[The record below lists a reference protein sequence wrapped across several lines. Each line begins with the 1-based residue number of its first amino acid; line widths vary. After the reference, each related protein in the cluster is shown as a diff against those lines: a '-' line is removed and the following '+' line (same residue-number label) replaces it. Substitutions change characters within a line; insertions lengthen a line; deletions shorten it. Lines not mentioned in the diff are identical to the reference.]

1 MRLWSILAT
10 CAIVAATALPVRA
23 AEMTPGQRKSIES
36 VVQDFLLRN
45 PEVIERAM
53 QALEAKREAAKE
65 HAATTALDTYRRDLF
80 ESPASP
86 VGGNVNGDVTLVE
99 FFDYRCGVCR
109 RVHPI
114 VGELT
119 ASDGRIRRIY
129 VEWPILG
136 PESVFAASAALAAR
150 HQGNEKYLRFHDL
163 MMESRGRLD
172 RNKILSLAEQAGL
185 DRGRLERDLGATEI
199 ARVIKRN
206 YEIATALGLNGTPSF
221 VIGRKVIR
229 GGRDLNTMR
238 QLVAE
243 AREEARRGAPKP
255 R

>member
-1 MRLWSILAT
+1 MRLCSILAA
-10 CAIVAATALPVRA
+10 CAIALAATLPVSA
-23 AEMTPGQRKSIES
+23 ADIPTDRRKAIER
-36 VVQDFLLRN
+36 VVEDFLLRN
-45 PEVIERAM
+45 PELIERAM
-53 QALEAKREAAKE
+53 EALEAKREAAKE
-65 HAATTALDTYRRDLF
+65 RAATAALDTYRRDLF
-80 ESPASP
+80 ETPASP
-86 VGGNVNGDVTLVE
+86 VGGNIDGDVTLVE

-119 ASDGRIRRIY
+119 ASDGNIRRVY

-150 HQGNEKYLRFHDL
+150 RQGSEKYLRFHDL

-172 RNKILSLAEQAGL
+172 RGKILSLAERAGL
-185 DRGRLERDLGATEI
+185 DRRRLERDLGATEI
-199 ARVIKRN
+199 ARIIKRN

-238 QLVAE
+238 QIVAE
-243 AREEARRGAPKP
+243 ARENARREAPGS

>member
-1 MRLWSILAT
+1 MRFRSILAACT
-10 CAIVAATALPVRA
+10 VAVAAALPVSA
-23 AEMTPGQRKSIES
+23 ADIPADQRKTIER
-36 VVQDFLLRN
+36 VVEEFLLRN
-45 PEVIERAM
+45 PELIERAI
-53 QALEAKREAAKE
+53 QALEAKREAARE
-65 HAATTALDTYRRDLF
+65 HAATAALDTYRRDLF
-80 ESPASP
+80 ETPASP
-86 VGGNVNGDVTLVE
+86 VGGNAKGDVTLVE

-119 ASDGRIRRIY
+119 DSDGKIRRVY

-150 HQGNEKYLRFHDL
+150 HQGSKKYLRFHDL
-163 MMESRGRLD
+163 MMESRGQLD
-172 RNKILSLAEQAGL
+172 RGKVLSLAERAGL
-185 DRGRLERDLGATEI
+185 DRRRLERDLGATEI
-199 ARVIKRN
+199 ARIIKRN
-206 YEIATALGLNGTPSF
+206 YEMATALGLNGTPSF
-221 VIGRKVIR
+221 VIGRKIVR

-243 AREEARRGAPKP
+243 ARQDARRETPNS

>member
-1 MRLWSILAT
+1 MRLCSMLAA
-10 CAIVAATALPVRA
+10 CATAVATALPVSA
-23 AEMTPGQRKSIES
+23 ADIPVDRRKAIER
-36 VVQDFLLRN
+36 VVEDFLLRN
-45 PEVIERAM
+45 PELIERAM
-53 QALEAKREAAKE
+53 EALEVKREAAKE
-65 HAATTALDTYRRDLF
+65 RAATAALDTYRRDLF
-80 ESPASP
+80 ETPASP

-114 VGELT
+114 VGKLT
-119 ASDGRIRRIY
+119 ASDGKIRRVY

-150 HQGNEKYLRFHDL
+150 RQGSEKYLRFHDL

-172 RNKILSLAEQAGL
+172 RGKILSLAERAGL
-185 DRGRLERDLGATEI
+185 ERRRLERDMGATEI
-199 ARVIKRN
+199 ARIIKRN

-243 AREEARRGAPKP
+243 ARENARREAPKS